1 MMANSYVTA
10 LLTIYMLIYVIPF
23 YLFAS
28 TRPSPTRS
36 RDAVPVMQARIRSVT
51 VSSCICSALTF
62 FLITYTKEN
71 ISVLE
76 TVHLMGYLPL
86 GFSEIL
92 KSLLLTSILFAGP
105 LFEKGFVDGEWKD
118 WICLKGLRTSV
129 STWIGWRNYVVVGP
143 ITEEVLFRSASIPLM
158 VSSQTPMTRMILQ
171 TPLIFGLA
179 HLHHIYEFHITHPH
193 APMTAALMQSL
204 LQLSYTT
211 AFGAYATFIYVRTGS
226 LFSVIMV
233 HALCNW
239 IGLPRFGGLVGEYYN
254 TINGL
259 SFPSRTSRVV
269 CCTIIYYLLLIM
281 GAWGWWRLL
290 WPLTRSNNRLV
301 DF

>member
-1 MMANSYVTA
+1 MADSYVTA
-10 LLTIYMLIYVIPF
+10 LLTIYMLIYVTPF

-36 RDAVPVMQARIRSVT
+36 RDAIPVMRARIRSVT

-62 FLITYTKEN
+62 FLLTHTREN
-71 ISVLE
+71 TSVLK
-76 TVHLMGYLPL
+76 TAHLMGYLPL

-92 KSLLLTSILFAGP
+92 KSLILTSILFSGP

-118 WICLKGLRTSV
+118 WICFRNLRTSV
-129 STWIGWRNYVVVGP
+129 STWIGWRNYIVGP
-143 ITEEVLFRSASIPLM
+143 ITEEVLFRSASIPLV
-158 VSSQTPMTRMILQ
+158 VSSQTSMARLILQ

-179 HLHHIYEFHITHPH
+179 HLHHFYEFCTTHPH
-193 APMTAALMQSL
+193 APMTAALVHSL
-204 LQLSYTT
+204 LQFSYTT

-226 LFSVIMV
+226 LYSVIMV
-233 HALCNW
+233 HVLCNW

-254 TINGL
+254 ATNGL

-269 CCTIIYYLLLIM
+269 CCTLVYYSLLVV
-281 GAWGWWRLL
+281 GAWGWWKLL
-290 WPLTRSNNRLV
+290 WPLTRSSNRLV